1 MHFPINLDAVKGFL
15 DPSEGAAL
23 YAAAEEMA
31 GLGLCV
37 EIGSYCGKS
46 TIVLGAACKKEG
58 GILLAIDHHRGSEEN
73 QPGEE
78 YFDPDL
84 DDGEGGVSSLLHFRA
99 NIRAAGL
106 EGTVIPA
113 LSPSQV
119 VARLPMASPALVF
132 IDGGHSMPAAL
143 ADWQNWGARV
153 MAGGLLAIQLVFDN
167 PADVWRSPHGL
178 SKCAVQCGR

>member
-1 MHFPINLDAVKGFL
+1 MHLSINLDTVKGFL

-46 TIVLGAACKKEG
+46 TIVLGAACQKEG

-78 YFDPDL
+78 YFDPD
-84 DDGEGGVSSLLHFRA
+84 
-99 NIRAAGL
+99 
-106 EGTVIPA
+106 
-113 LSPSQV
+113 
-119 VARLPMASPALVF
+119 
-132 IDGGHSMPAAL
+132 
-143 ADWQNWGARV
+143 
-153 MAGGLLAIQLVFDN
+153 
-167 PADVWRSPHGL
+167 
-178 SKCAVQCGR
+178 